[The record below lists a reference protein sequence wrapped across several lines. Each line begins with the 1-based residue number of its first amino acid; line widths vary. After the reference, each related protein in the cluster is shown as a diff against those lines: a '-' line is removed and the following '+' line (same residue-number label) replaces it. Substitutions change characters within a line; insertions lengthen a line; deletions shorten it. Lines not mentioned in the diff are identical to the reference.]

1 MYIPINF
8 TLPSFFLLR
17 WFMLKC
23 RFLDKAAIVTV
34 KDDIKA
40 TQKPNL
46 WRLNTVHRVEELKSI
61 MRMLPI
67 WAAGIIFFAASA
79 QQRTFS
85 LQQANAMDRRLT
97 KSFQIPSAS
106 MFLFTVISM
115 LTTIAFY
122 DRVFV
127 PFASKFTGLS
137 QGITFWH
144 RMGMGFFI
152 SIFATLVAGFIEVKR
167 KKHAANLAKS
177 TTLPLISV
185 FWLVPQYSLHG
196 ISEAFMAI
204 GHLDFLYDQAP
215 ESMRSTAMAL
225 FWTSNSAGDYA
236 STLLVSLVT
245 KFSHWLPG
253 KNLNNGKLEYFYWLI
268 TCLQVLNFVYYFLC
282 AKFFTSKSLQI
293 QTNEGDDSKGK
304 GLELENG
311 V

>member
-1 MYIPINF
+1 
-8 TLPSFFLLR
+8 
-17 WFMLKC
+17 
-23 RFLDKAAIVTV
+23 LDKAAIVTD
-34 KDDIKA
+34 KEDLKS

-67 WAAGIIFFAASA
+67 WAAGIIFSIASA
-79 QQRTFS
+79 QQQTFS
-85 LQQANAMDRRLT
+85 LQQGNAMDRQLT
-97 KSFQIPSAS
+97 KSFQIPPAS
-106 MFLFTVISM
+106 MTLFTVISM

-137 QGITFWH
+137 QGITYLH
-144 RMGMGFFI
+144 RMGIGFFI
-152 SIFATLVAGFIEVKR
+152 SIFATLVAGFVEVKR
-167 KKHAANLAKS
+167 KRHAALSKS
-177 TTLPLISV
+177 TPPISV

-215 ESMRSTAMAL
+215 ESMRSTATAL
-225 FWTSNSAGDYA
+225 FWTANSAGYYT

-245 KFSHWLPG
+245 KFSHWLPDH
-253 KNLNNGKLEYFYWLI
+253 NLNTGKLEYFYWLI

-282 AKFFTSKSLQI
+282 AKFFTSNSLQI

-304 GLELENG
+304 GLGLENG